1 MQNEAVAR
9 LDLNVKLFMARHF
22 KLEWKTRNKHLYIS
36 GGRIEQWIAFSIAAA
51 GLILGVPKNFS
62 LDVAEI
68 Y

>member
-1 MQNEAVAR
+1 
-9 LDLNVKLFMARHF
+9 MARHF

-36 GGRIEQWIAFSIAAA
+36 GDRIEEGIAFSMAAA